1 MKHAMRSASVYL
13 AGLIAAGHAFG
24 QSQIEEIVVTA
35 QKREQSLQ
43 EVPVS
48 ITAIAQESIVA
59 NRIQD
64 VTDLSRISPNLSVR
78 QGAGGS
84 KIPQYAMRGIYT
96 FGSAIGTDKGVS
108 LYQDGVYIQNVA
120 GSIFDFAD
128 IERVEVLR
136 GPQGTLFGRNS
147 TGGAISVITRNPSGE
162 FGLRQD
168 VSVGNYDQFR
178 SKTRLDLPQY
188 GPVSVAVNYLHS
200 ERDGDVRNQG
210 AGTRWDHAPA
220 TGGRYGRI
228 KSPDRL
234 GDEDVDAWFVAARF
248 DFVEALDL
256 SYKFDYSEND
266 YSPTAVGLSY
276 LPGKSIAQW
285 GGVSSGLL
293 TGATIAR
300 SFWDA
305 MPAGQRTPITR
316 DRPKYVN
323 NAFTQPGHA
332 ESWGHNLT
340 AVWDFDDEVS
350 IKNILAYRKA
360 DLEMPGYQLD
370 GVGGLTV
377 GAGTIPFILVGNNAG
392 NDQTQWSNELQL
404 NVELEQLT
412 LTAGAIHFHD
422 DQETGGIDSEFNTF
436 QFAAITGQNT
446 AVAGTPYVIPQNT
459 GFRLHNAEVDSDA
472 LYVQP
477 EYHLTEQWDLIAGI
491 RVTRDKKDGTEYQ
504 PGTIAS
510 PSNGASTPIDYDDTR
525 VTWTAG
531 VNYRPSDEILAYAK
545 YVTGYISGGQLAT
558 IEFDPETASSAET
571 GVKADLFDNRLRTN
585 FALFHVE
592 YESIQQ
598 ATLGTL
604 TGVPSA
610 FPYAQAIVPS
620 ADATAYGFEWENTLV
635 PLDGLTLQA
644 SLGYLH
650 FEFDEDSVFPGFADA
665 SGAPGFK
672 VFHRPAW
679 TGNLSAEYRIE
690 GLWAG
695 SHLSLRS
702 DVSYKSTTLMSSDV
716 APGAGPAAW
725 KDPGYENSLT
735 ADSSW
740 LANARIALEEIDLG
754 ATKATVA
761 LWGKNIFDDDGIV
774 QATGL
779 AFASAVIYQPA
790 RTYGLDISVDF

>member
-1 MKHAMRSASVYL
+1 MQRSIRRSSLYL
-13 AGLIAAGHAFG
+13 AGLIAAGPVFA

-48 ITAIAQESIVA
+48 ITAIPQESIVA

-168 VSVGNYDQFR
+168 ISVGNYDQVR

-210 AGTRWDHAPA
+210 AGTVWDHGPA
-220 TGGRYGRI
+220 TDGRYGKL
-228 KSPDRL
+228 KSPGRL
-234 GDEDVDAWFVAARF
+234 GDEDVDAWFVASKF

-266 YSPTAVGLSY
+266 YTPTAVGVSY

-293 TGATIAR
+293 TGATIAK
-300 SFWDA
+300 SFYDA
-305 MPAGQRTPITR
+305 MPADLRTPITR
-316 DRPKYVN
+316 ERPKYVN
-323 NAFTQPGHA
+323 NAFTQPGHT

-340 AVWDFDDEVS
+340 AVWDFSDSLSV
-350 IKNILAYRKA
+350 KNIFAYRKA

-370 GVGGLTV
+370 GLGGLT
-377 GAGTIPFILVGNNAG
+377 AGGKTPFILVGNNAG
-392 NDQTQWSNELQL
+392 NNQKQWSDELQFNL
-404 NVELEQLT
+404 DLDLLT

-422 DQETGGIDSEFNTF
+422 DQETGGINNEYNTF
-436 QFAAITGQNT
+436 QFAAIAGQNT
-446 AVAGTPYVIPQNT
+446 TVAGTPYVIPKNT
-459 GFRLHNAEVDSDA
+459 GFRLHSVEVDSDA
-472 LYVQP
+472 LYAQP
-477 EYHLTEQWDLIAGI
+477 EFHLTEQWDLIAGI

-504 PGTIAS
+504 PGTIAA
-510 PSNGASTPIDYDDTR
+510 PSKGASTPIDYRDTR
-525 VTWTAG
+525 ETWTVG
-531 VNYRPSDEILAYAK
+531 VNYKPSDQILSYAK

-558 IEFDPETASSAET
+558 IQFDPETADSAET
-571 GVKADLFDNRLRTN
+571 GIKADLFDNRLRTN
-585 FALFHVE
+585 VALFHVK
-592 YESIQQ
+592 YDSIQQ

-610 FPYAQAIVPS
+610 YPYAQAIVPS

-635 PLDGLTLQA
+635 PLEGLTLQA

-650 FEFDEDSVFPGFADA
+650 FKFDEDSVFPGFADA
-665 SGAPGFK
+665 SGAPGFQE
-672 VFHRPAW
+672 FHRPEW

-690 GLWAG
+690 DVWAG
-695 SHLSLRS
+695 SRLSFRT
-702 DVSYKSTTLMSSDV
+702 DVSYKSKSLMSSDI
-716 APGAGPAAW
+716 APGAGPTAQE
-725 KDPGYENSLT
+725 DPGYKNSLT
-735 ADSSW
+735 ARTSW

-754 ATKATVA
+754 PTKATVA
-761 LWGKNIFDDDGIV
+761 LWGKNIFDDDTIV

-779 AFASAVIYQPA
+779 AFSSAVIYQPA
-790 RTYGLDISVDF
+790 RTYGVDLTIDF